1 MGMARRSS
9 RANRANQDQ
18 VNTQFIALLNTAT
31 RADRST
37 RSSNKAESPE
47 KSTGSKFIS
56 VEPQVELV
64 NKLEETNVMQT
75 RRKRGRAE
83 EPKEKH
89 PRIQTPP
96 HENKNDSED
105 VGEDDDAVRCI
116 CGHDDYPGLPQPDED
131 GRGLTQAVS
140 EGQSLSTAEATEDLA
155 GFYLQCDICKVWQH
169 GGCVGIMNEGSSP
182 EEYFCEGCRKDLHKI
197 FTSFNG
203 QRYSHYLPLRK
214 VLSQLG
220 SNIVVNLKD
229 ETRPPRVGRSGRPSS
244 LQSASAKRRSTMNSR
259 DAAYDEGE
267 QLRRVI
273 EASKSERISE
283 STDTGIKRSKRG
295 FSGSEE
301 KAEGSKRQ
309 RTSSTSPSRE
319 SLNQSRPESEDET
332 LSRNHNTKKSRLA
345 GAKISKECENK
356 TEREKFRIDVGNKRS
371 NRAERRRTDDAETME
386 LASVDTRFSANKG
399 FVPNNTAISSQPM
412 DPAKNSQNIL
422 VESSHSTQA
431 ATCQKKIGRPPNSRK
446 GKMNKSQ
453 YSKDRDLQ
461 DHYEQQ
467 SNRQQSRDVSKSEE
481 MTHYSSS
488 WGILGEGKVSRSK
501 GNPNKI
507 TMADMKRRVTMI
519 LDFISRTQ
527 LEMASEPILSDT
539 KNSVQNSEQPIFER
553 ISTKRSEG
561 GDRQYSSNNET
572 FHGSA
577 KFNRDFKDLSCRD
590 MMDVLT
596 KQLIKWQKEF
606 L

>member
-9 RANRANQDQ
+9 RANRANQHQ
-18 VNTQFIALLNTAT
+18 VNTQFLALLNPAT

-47 KSTGSKFIS
+47 KSIGSKLTS
-56 VEPQVELV
+56 VEPQGEAV

-96 HENKNDSED
+96 HDNKNDSED

-116 CGHDDYPGLPQPDED
+116 CGHDDYPGLPQHDED

-214 VLSQLG
+214 VLLQSG
-220 SNIVVNLKD
+220 SNIMVNLKD

-295 FSGSEE
+295 FSGFEE

-319 SLNQSRPESEDET
+319 SLNLSRPESEDET

-345 GAKISKECENK
+345 GAKISKECDNK
-356 TEREKFRIDVGNKRS
+356 MEREKSRIDVGNKRS
-371 NRAERRRTDDAETME
+371 NRVERRRTDDPETME
-386 LASVDTRFSANKG
+386 ETSVDTRFSANKG
-399 FVPNNTAISSQPM
+399 FVPNNTINSSQPM
-412 DPAKNSQNIL
+412 DLTKNSQNIL
-422 VESSHSTQA
+422 VESSHPTQA

-446 GKMNKSQ
+446 GKVNKSQ

-461 DHYEQQ
+461 DHNELQ
-467 SNRQQSRDVSKSEE
+467 SNRQQSRDFSKSEE
-481 MTHYSSS
+481 LTHYSCS
-488 WGILGEGKVSRSK
+488 WGIPGEGKVSRSK

-527 LEMASEPILSDT
+527 LEMASEPTLSET
-539 KNSVQNSEQPIFER
+539 KNSVQNPVQPIIDK
-553 ISTKRSEG
+553 ISIKRFEG
-561 GDRQYSSNNET
+561 GDRQKSSNNDT
-572 FHGSA
+572 CHGSA
-577 KFNRDFKDLSCRD
+577 KPDRDFKDLSCRD

>member
-1 MGMARRSS
+1 
-9 RANRANQDQ
+9 
-18 VNTQFIALLNTAT
+18 
-31 RADRST
+31 
-37 RSSNKAESPE
+37 
-47 KSTGSKFIS
+47 
-56 VEPQVELV
+56 
-64 NKLEETNVMQT
+64 MQT

-295 FSGSEE
+295 FT
-301 KAEGSKRQ
+301 EGSKRQ

-371 NRAERRRTDDAETME
+371 NRAERRRTDGKNKYLLKYGTNLILPTDAETME

-561 GDRQYSSNNET
+561 GDRQNSSNNET